1 MWFVPEIDALTNT
14 NTIETWGFKAYSD
27 VTIRI
32 YAPASEGGGLLHD
45 PETRRTDQ
53 TGHIWWSYYEHG
65 VELTP
70 GVRIEIDDGT
80 SFQTLIVKQVTL
92 DVIDLE
98 NDFLQGT
105 AAPNTTVHVMVG
117 TDWWEAYKFP
127 VQSDGSGNW
136 TADLSAE
143 GFDITDN
150 MRAYIHVDDEDG
162 DVDKSR
168 WYETWPKYTPEVWGS
183 LTHDWVMLA
192 NFTPDAPVDFEIKAA
207 DDQVLYSSIVG
218 QNGFYWML
226 PDEHGVD
233 LQPGMVITAIDTVT
247 SDIKEIVLQPL
258 MVSEVQIMKP
268 IPSAAP
274 RHPTPLSTPGCTGIT
289 GRRATN

>member
-1 MWFVPEIDALTNT
+1 MGDSDGGKRGVAKELVLQSGSIESMDTADDILYGTAPANTLVRAFVHQYQMYEEMMIEADTSGNWAADFSTMDVDLSEYTYTELTIPDEDGDETRYMWFVPEIDALTNT
-14 NTIETWGFKAYSD
+14 NRIETWGFKAYSD

-32 YAPASEGGGLLHD
+32 YAPASEGGVLLHD

-65 VELTP
+65 VELLP

-80 SFQTLIVKQVTL
+80 SFQTLIVEPVTL

-98 NDFLQGT
+98 NDLLQGT
-105 AAPNTTVHVMVG
+105 AAPNTIVHVFVG
-117 TDWWEAYKFP
+117 TNWWEAYKFP

-150 MRAYIHVDDEDG
+150 MRAYIHIDDADG

-168 WYETWPKYTPEVWGS
+168 WHETWPKYTPEVWG
-183 LTHDWVMLA
+183 
-192 NFTPDAPVDFEIKAA
+192 
-207 DDQVLYSSIVG
+207 
-218 QNGFYWML
+218 
-226 PDEHGVD
+226 
-233 LQPGMVITAIDTVT
+233 
-247 SDIKEIVLQPL
+247 
-258 MVSEVQIMKP
+258 
-268 IPSAAP
+268 
-274 RHPTPLSTPGCTGIT
+274 
-289 GRRATN
+289 